1 MHRSVKHVAST
12 LLRLNELRRA
22 GIDLNLRHRR
32 RICTSELRAP
42 SAVVPRAVHASITKP
57 VIKTLIKGGIIGY
70 TAGRDPVVGI
80 GDFVSA
86 SVDGVRAE
94 MQASA
99 HEKQP

>member
-1 MHRSVKHVAST
+1 M
-12 LLRLNELRRA
+12 
-22 GIDLNLRHRR
+22 
-32 RICTSELRAP
+32 
-42 SAVVPRAVHASITKP
+42 
-57 VIKTLIKGGIIGY
+57 IKTLIKGGIIGY